1 MGKFKDAMN
10 KPISTAG
17 HYTGMA
23 TALGAGIATGN
34 AAMALVGYGVG
45 YGLTALG
52 KEYKESP
59 HAGGRH
65 SVTSDTQFKD
75 YGEK

>member
-1 MGKFKDAMN
+1 MGKMRDALN

-23 TALGAGIATGN
+23 TAAAGMLATGN
-34 AAMALVGYGVG
+34 AGMGLVGYGLG
-45 YGLTALG
+45 YGLTAIG
-52 KEYKESP
+52 KAYKESP

-65 SVTSDTQFKD
+65 SATSDAQFKD
-75 YGEK
+75 YNK